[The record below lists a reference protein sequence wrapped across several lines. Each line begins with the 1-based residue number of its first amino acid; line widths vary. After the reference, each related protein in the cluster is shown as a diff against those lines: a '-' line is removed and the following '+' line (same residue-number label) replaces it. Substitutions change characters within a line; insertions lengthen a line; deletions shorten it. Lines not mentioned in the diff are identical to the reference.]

1 MGATDDRQIPW
12 LALNLALGDNL
23 RLLKTVLERFPRP
36 SEALE
41 AFPSELAGLG
51 LDAERAARL
60 ASPGLL
66 EAAHKEFDRLKKK
79 GYSLVTFEDNDYPV
93 YLKEIFDPPPV
104 LYCAGRVEAL
114 QGPAVA
120 VVGSRTP
127 TPYGR
132 AVAER
137 LAADLASRGI
147 VIVSGLALGI
157 DAIAHW
163 GALDGGR
170 TVAVLGSGFEDVY
183 PKQNR
188 RLMDKIAESG
198 AVVTEFPLDIAPLPP
213 NFPRRNRVISGLSR
227 AVVVVEAA
235 EKSGSL
241 HTAKF
246 ALEQNRE
253 VMAVPGNVTSDLSR
267 GTNALI
273 KGGAKLVA
281 GWEDVAEEL
290 PSPLRESLL
299 AQRSGETRP
308 LPLLTGDEAAVFGL
322 LKADEATSIDDLIE
336 ASGRSASELLVLL
349 LNLEL
354 KGAVTATAGRNY
366 LRRM

>member
-41 AFPSELAGLG
+41 ASPSELAGLG
-51 LDAERAARL
+51 LDADRAARL

-104 LYCAGRVEAL
+104 LYCAGRAEAL
-114 QGPAVA
+114 HGPAVA
-120 VVGSRTP
+120 VVGSRSP

-163 GALDGGR
+163 GALDAGR
-170 TVAVLGSGFEDVY
+170 TVAVLGSGFENVY
-183 PKQNR
+183 PRQNR
-188 RLMDKIAESG
+188 RLMDKIVESG
-198 AVVTEFPLDIAPLPP
+198 AVVTEFPLDVAPLPP

-273 KGGAKLVA
+273 RGGAKLVA

-299 AQRSGETRP
+299 AERPGETRP
-308 LPLLTGDEAAVFGL
+308 LPLMTADEAAVFGL
-322 LKADEATSIDDLIE
+322 LKADEATPIDDLIE

-349 LNLEL
+349 LDLEL
-354 KGAVTATAGRNY
+354 KGAVAATAGRRY
-366 LRRM
+366 LRRI